1 MAKRA
6 LRELDEISFHM
17 KEYSDGAR
25 GFIRVCAN
33 ISAITQF
40 LPQDIKS
47 FSSAYPNIHV
57 DLEEQVTPAIIK
69 SIAENAVDV
78 GIFSDTSPEGDIDVF
93 PYKEDTL
100 ALILPAGHPLA
111 SRPGFR
117 FADAL
122 DYDFIGL
129 HKGSA
134 INRIVSNAAG
144 DLKRHIKIGRAR
156 VGKEWVSRGRS
167 R

>member
-78 GIFSDTSPEGDIDVF
+78 GIFRSE
-93 PYKEDTL
+93 E
-100 ALILPAGHPLA
+100 
-111 SRPGFR
+111 R
-117 FADAL
+117 
-122 DYDFIGL
+122 
-129 HKGSA
+129 
-134 INRIVSNAAG
+134 
-144 DLKRHIKIGRAR
+144 R
-156 VGKEWVSRGRS
+156 VGKECVSTCRS
-167 R
+167 RWSRYH